1 MEVIRITGEEINF
14 LQFSDFDKKIYI
26 YNLYNR
32 TFSYLESLHSDLES
46 VHGPDGCLC
55 TGRII
60 KADEAEALALVGGPV
75 NEHLGADH
83 VPEGQEHLHQLSVP
97 KLLGQ
102 VVDEQVAPLR
112 STD

>member
-1 MEVIRITGEEINF
+1 MRS
-14 LQFSDFDKKIYI
+14 FSILNVKNMNAF
-26 YNLYNR
+26 
-32 TFSYLESLHSDLES
+32 FSYLESLHSDLES

-112 STD
+112 STDWTP